1 MTRFVFDTNVIISA
15 VLFNNSVPGQAFIR
29 ALNHGR
35 ILVSRAL
42 VGELSRVLGRDR
54 FDRYVTREERD
65 AFLSSLIRES
75 SLIEISQAVQVCRDP
90 EDDQILELA
99 VNGNATYIVTGDADL
114 LVLNPFRGIEIVTP
128 AEFLILDRKKK
139 KWNMLVEQDRAAF
152 FPSKLR
158 KSATR
163 SPFDVPEMSEQSS
176 MAIHGGEAF
185 EVDAILARRRRQ
197 SSASAT
203 ADAVTGASA
212 MPVTDLTDA
221 REIRING

>member
-35 ILVSRAL
+35 ILVSKAL

-128 AEFLILDRKKK
+128 AEFL
-139 KWNMLVEQDRAAF
+139 
-152 FPSKLR
+152 KL
-158 KSATR
+158 
-163 SPFDVPEMSEQSS
+163 
-176 MAIHGGEAF
+176 
-185 EVDAILARRRRQ
+185 
-197 SSASAT
+197 T
-203 ADAVTGASA
+203 A
-212 MPVTDLTDA
+212 
-221 REIRING
+221 

>member
-1 MTRFVFDTNVIISA
+1 MTRFVFDTNVVISA

-35 ILVSRAL
+35 ILVSKAL

-75 SLIEISQAVQVCRDP
+75 SLIEISQTVQVCRDP

-128 AEFLILDRKKK
+128 AEFL
-139 KWNMLVEQDRAAF
+139 
-152 FPSKLR
+152 
-158 KSATR
+158 R
-163 SPFDVPEMSEQSS
+163 STV
-176 MAIHGGEAF
+176 
-185 EVDAILARRRRQ
+185 
-197 SSASAT
+197 
-203 ADAVTGASA
+203 
-212 MPVTDLTDA
+212 
-221 REIRING
+221 